1 MLSRETVGMAVH
13 NGRRAA
19 LTSLRMSKHHGAGND
34 FLVVLDMDDEL
45 TLSAS
50 LVTAL
55 CDRRCGLGADGVLRI
70 GPGVGSDLSMELRN
84 ADGGVA
90 EMSGNGIRCVAQAAV
105 DAGVVE
111 APSFTVATGAGV
123 RTVEYRSV
131 APGTGWAS
139 VDMGLATLG
148 AHEVSL
154 VGQGPARRVDVGNP
168 HLVVL
173 HEDPDALDVGSLG
186 SRISAAVPG
195 GLNVEFVAIGARGEL
210 VMRVWERGVGETR
223 ACGTGSVAAAAAAR
237 AWGLTGSTVSVRNP
251 GGVLEVVLGEGT
263 RGDESSGS
271 AARLAGPTHKVADIT
286 LDPMWLSS

>member
-45 TLSAS
+45 SLSAS

-55 CDRRCGLGADGVLRI
+55 CDRRCGLGADGVLRV
-70 GPGVGSDLSMELRN
+70 GPGVASDLSMELRN

-111 APSFTVATGAGV
+111 APTFTVATAAGV

-131 APGTGWAS
+131 APGIGWAS

-148 AHEVSL
+148 VHEVSL
-154 VGQGPARRVDVGNP
+154 VGQGPARRVERRQPAPGGAPRGPRRARRGIARTRVSP
-168 HLVVL
+168 
-173 HEDPDALDVGSLG
+173 PS
-186 SRISAAVPG
+186 VPG
-195 GLNVEFVAIGARGEL
+195 GAQRRVRGHRRPEAS
-210 VMRVWERGVGETR
+210 W
-223 ACGTGSVAAAAAAR
+223 
-237 AWGLTGSTVSVRNP
+237 
-251 GGVLEVVLGEGT
+251 
-263 RGDESSGS
+263 
-271 AARLAGPTHKVADIT
+271 
-286 LDPMWLSS
+286 